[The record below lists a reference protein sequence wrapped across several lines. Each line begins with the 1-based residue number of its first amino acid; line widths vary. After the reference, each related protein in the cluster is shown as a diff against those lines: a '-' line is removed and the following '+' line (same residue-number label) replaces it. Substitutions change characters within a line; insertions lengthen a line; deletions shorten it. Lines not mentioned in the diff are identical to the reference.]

1 MLETWLV
8 LGFVGSVLVG
18 LGWATHRLLRNQTR
32 WVRYSAA
39 GAVPMAVAATL
50 AWSLLNFTWLEA
62 PPAEHAS
69 TPPQASPTQP
79 AFLPPAKDGDLVCCG
94 AVGPPLSPPKPPAG
108 GGAGSSPRD
117 GGALDLAQLIRAQV
131 AELVPGQ
138 IVFNPPTKMRVG
150 DPEQVTVRIS
160 RTLTESRIKENLQG
174 RGVPQVEQIEVGTFM
189 RVRLFGSGFEV
200 MTKSDENQAVP
211 EDHFAEWLFDVLPL
225 EAGPEKLELQVAV
238 RFKLPK
244 SEEVT
249 ELPVLSR
256 EISVQVNYWWDIQRF
271 LSKNW
276 KWFFSGIGAV
286 VVGVVG
292 YLGKRWI
299 ERRS

>member
-1 MLETWLV
+1 
-8 LGFVGSVLVG
+8 
-18 LGWATHRLLRNQTR
+18 
-32 WVRYSAA
+32 
-39 GAVPMAVAATL
+39 
-50 AWSLLNFTWLEA
+50 
-62 PPAEHAS
+62 
-69 TPPQASPTQP
+69 
-79 AFLPPAKDGDLVCCG
+79 
-94 AVGPPLSPPKPPAG
+94 
-108 GGAGSSPRD
+108 
-117 GGALDLAQLIRAQV
+117 
-131 AELVPGQ
+131 
-138 IVFNPPTKMRVG
+138 
-150 DPEQVTVRIS
+150 
-160 RTLTESRIKENLQG
+160 LTESRIKENLQG